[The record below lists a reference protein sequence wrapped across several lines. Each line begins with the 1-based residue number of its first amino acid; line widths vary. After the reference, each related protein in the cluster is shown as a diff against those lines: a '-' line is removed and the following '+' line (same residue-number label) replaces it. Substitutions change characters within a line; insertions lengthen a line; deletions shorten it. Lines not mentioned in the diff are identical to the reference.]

1 MSVNLSISPKEYN
14 NFNKEIDQLQVNTI
28 CNSALC
34 PNRPECFIKNRTI
47 TFLAMGN
54 RCTRACKYCAV
65 FRGQPEPLDVNEPIK
80 IANAVKKLQLKYV
93 VITSVTRDDLIDGG
107 AEHFSNIIKEIKKIN
122 NAPIEVLIPDFNFNI
137 QSLNKIINANPNVI
151 NHNLEACKKFFKII
165 RPIGDY
171 NKSLEL
177 LKYIK
182 KMAPNI
188 ITKSGFMVGVGEDIE
203 DIKNTL
209 FDLKKNNVDIITIGQ
224 YLPPRKG
231 FYKKQKIYSE
241 EEFAYM
247 RNMAKDF
254 KTTFI
259 GTNVRSSYHAEET
272 ALEVIKNGN

>member
-93 VITSVTRDDLIDGG
+93 
-107 AEHFSNIIKEIKKIN
+107 KKIN

-165 RPIGDY
+165 RPIRDY